1 MGAPL
6 KVGVLISGRGSNLQA
21 LIDAC
26 KLPGFPA
33 AIALVISNMADAA
46 GLARAEKAGIPSEVI
61 EHGRFATREAFD
73 AALDAALRAKGVEL
87 VCLAGF
93 MRVLSEGFIAAWAD
107 KIVNIHPSLLP
118 SLRGL
123 RTHERAIEAGERVH
137 GCTVHFVTPELDAG
151 PVILQAKVPVLPN
164 DDAATLAARVL
175 EAEHRCYPLALRL
188 IAEGRVHVENG
199 RVRIDGDAQPAVNA
213 LDSRDTPDR
222 R

>member
-199 RVRIDGDAQPAVNA
+199 RVRIDGDAQPAVNT